1 MSKDSRE
8 PIEYLYYLG
17 ETYAKELLHNNVPK
31 ISYGVWWKYIHDW
44 NKLILETEITSV
56 GRAGRHS

>member
-1 MSKDSRE
+1 MSKDSHE

-17 ETYAKELLHNNVPK
+17 ETYTKELLHNNVPK

-44 NKLILETEITSV
+44 NKLILETEKLPL
-56 GRAGRHS
+56 